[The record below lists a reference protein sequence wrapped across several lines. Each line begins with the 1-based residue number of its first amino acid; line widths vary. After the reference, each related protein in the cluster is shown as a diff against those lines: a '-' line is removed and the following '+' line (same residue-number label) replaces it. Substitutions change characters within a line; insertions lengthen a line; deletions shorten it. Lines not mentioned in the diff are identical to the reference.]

1 MKRAFAVVVVLVASG
16 FAACGGGDDGA
27 NPDGGGGGG
36 DGDGGEID
44 GPMNDCGCVG
54 DRPFDGNPL
63 DGIGPVTLV
72 GSGYMFTEGP
82 QWRASAGEFVFS
94 DIDGNTIYR
103 WPLTGAPASFRNPS
117 GRSNGLAV
125 DTSGVLLACEHANR
139 RVSRGDGATPALVV
153 ERFEGSR
160 FNSPNDVTV
169 RSDGTIY
176 FTDPPYG
183 IQDNQREL
191 AFMGVFRIAPGGAIT
206 AERRG
211 ALTERPNGI
220 ALSPDETRLYV
231 GDSEGAIVRVYDVA
245 SSGALSNPRTF
256 ATPTGP
262 DGMAV
267 DAAGNLFVTSSTGV
281 QVFSPEGTL
290 WGTITVPMQP
300 ANVAFGGSDGRTLL
314 ITARTAVYRVSLVN
328 PGLPTH

>member
-1 MKRAFAVVVVLVASG
+1 MKRAFAVVVCSVAAS
-16 FAACGGGDDGA
+16 ACGG
-27 NPDGGGGGG
+27 DGGGQG
-36 DGDGGEID
+36 DDDGVTID
-44 GPMNDCGCVG
+44 ADLTDVPMNDCGCVG
-54 DRPFDGNPL
+54 DRPFEGNPL
-63 DGIGPVTLV
+63 DGIGPVTMV
-72 GSGYMFTEGP
+72 GSGYVFTEGP
-82 QWRASAGEFVFS
+82 QWRASGSEFVFS
-94 DIDGNTIYR
+94 DIQGNQIYR
-103 WPLTGAPASFRNPS
+103 WPMTGAPTSFRNPS
-117 GRSNGLAV
+117 GNSNGLAV
-125 DTSGVLLACEHANR
+125 DTNGTLLACEHGNR
-139 RVSRGDGATPALVV
+139 RVSRGDGATPATVV
-153 ERFEGSR
+153 DRFEGSR
-160 FNSPNDVTV
+160 FNSPNDLTV

-231 GDSEGAIVRVYDVA
+231 GDSEADLVRVYDVA
-245 SSGALSNPRTF
+245 GGGALSNPRTF
-256 ATPTGP
+256 ATPAGP

-267 DAAGNLFVTSSTGV
+267 DAAGNLFVAAAQGV
-281 QVFSPEGTL
+281 QVYSPTGTL
-290 WGTITVPMQP
+290 WGEIDVPMQP
-300 ANVAFGGSDGRTLL
+300 ANVAFGGTDARTLL